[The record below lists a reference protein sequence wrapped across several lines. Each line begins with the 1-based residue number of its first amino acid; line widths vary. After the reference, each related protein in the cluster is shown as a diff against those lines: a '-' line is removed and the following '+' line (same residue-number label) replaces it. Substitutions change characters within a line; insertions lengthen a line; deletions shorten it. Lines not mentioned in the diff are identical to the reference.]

1 MFGPEVL
8 NGEEVTGKIRAS
20 LTRFV
25 YTDFSAPNSPSL
37 GIRISPFLL
46 IQGGNL
52 HMSFMICFKE
62 EGQGGKVRRIF

>member
-8 NGEEVTGKIRAS
+8 NGEEVTGQIRAS

-52 HMSFMICFKE
+52 HMR
-62 EGQGGKVRRIF
+62 VL